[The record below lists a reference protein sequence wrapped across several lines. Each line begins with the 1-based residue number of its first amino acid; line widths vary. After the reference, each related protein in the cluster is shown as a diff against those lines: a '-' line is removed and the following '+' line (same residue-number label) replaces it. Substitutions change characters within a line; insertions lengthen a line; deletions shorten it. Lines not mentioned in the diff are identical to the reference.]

1 MSLSLKKKITNLISF
16 LENKKLIITTHSLA
30 DVDGVASAFAL
41 KFFLSN
47 ILKDKRIGIRIPKCS
62 KPNRQIIT
70 KMETMFHCKIFN
82 SSNLDFKPDIL
93 LISDTNN
100 YNQIRFNEINI
111 KPWNIRRN
119 IIYIDHHKK
128 GDNLKNKELD
138 KYNIILDN
146 YTSTSEIISEMI
158 RLFNIKLNNCILH
171 LIAAAILTDTG
182 NFKYATN
189 DTFKYFNHLI
199 QNGVDYK
206 NLQDII
212 DTEIDIS
219 EKIAKIR
226 GSQRSKFIRYGN
238 WLVCKTQVSNYE
250 SSVATSLINLGYDV
264 VIVISP
270 SKKSDAFRITARANQ
285 RVIKETKLHL
295 GELFNSISKISL
307 GNGGGYSGAASHIGK
322 KNLDTTLEKISSY
335 IEKKLIEK

>member
-1 MSLSLKKKITNLISF
+1 MSLSLKKKITNLISI
-16 LENKKLIITTHSLA
+16 LEKKNLIITTHSLA

-47 ILKDKRIGIRIPKCS
+47 ILKGNRIDIRIPKCS

-70 KMETMFHCKIFN
+70 KIETAFHCKIFN
-82 SSNLDFKPDIL
+82 SSNIDLKPDIL

-111 KPWNIRRN
+111 KPWNLRHN
-119 IIYIDHHKK
+119 LIYIDHHKK
-128 GDNLKNKELD
+128 GNNLKNKELD
-138 KYNIILDN
+138 KYNVILDN
-146 YTSTSEIISEMI
+146 YTSTSEIILEMI
-158 RLFNIKLNNCILH
+158 RFYKIKLNKCILY
-171 LIAAAILTDTG
+171 LVAAAILTDTG

-189 DTFKYFNHLI
+189 DTLKNFNYLI
-199 QNGVDYK
+199 QNGVNYK
-206 NLQDII
+206 NIQDLV

-226 GSQRSKFIRYGN
+226 GGQRSKLIRYGN

-250 SSVATSLINLGYDV
+250 SRAAVSLINLGYDV
-264 VIVISP
+264 VVVISP

-285 RVIKETKLHL
+285 KVIRETGLHL
-295 GELFNSISKISL
+295 GELFNSISEISL
-307 GNGGGYSGAASHIGK
+307 GNGGGHSGAASHVGK
-322 KNLDTTLEKISSY
+322 KNLDTTLEKIFNY